1 MSGTIGTKL
10 TVLSRISC
18 SSLTFC
24 TPSATTS
31 RDVRG
36 RLVDRAR
43 ASAASPSTLRCS
55 FVGGGAESFS
65 ARLSAACLS
74 SRRLAKGCASS
85 ASMDTTQKP
94 NIRNWSMTLRAN
106 GIHVSSR
113 YREKASCS
121 GTSCPARRT
130 TTPLLSSWPC
140 RMARAARID
149 GLVWYRCWIAAITSL
164 LMRTS
169 PGDPASMALSG
180 SPLPLPL
187 LARMRPSRRAPRL
200 RRSMPELMFCFFF
213 SFSKN
218 PSVSSRSLPLSLR
231 STRKGPPPL
240 PNTHVRTN

>member
-36 RLVDRAR
+36 RFVDRAR
-43 ASAASPSTLRCS
+43 ASAASPSTLRWS
-55 FVGGGAESFS
+55 RVGGAESFS

-74 SRRLAKGCASS
+74 IRRLAKGCGSS

-94 NIRNWSMTLRAN
+94 NMRNWSMTLRAN

-149 GLVWYRCWIAAITSL
+149 GLVWYRWWIAAITSL

-169 PGDPASMALSG
+169 PGDPASMALIG
-180 SPLPLPL
+180 SEAALPL
-187 LARMRPSRRAPRL
+187 LGRMRPSRRAPRL
-200 RRSMPELMFCFFF
+200 RRSMPLLIRSREF
-213 SFSKN
+213 S
-218 PSVSSRSLPLSLR
+218 
-231 STRKGPPPL
+231 
-240 PNTHVRTN
+240 